1 MSVSHS
7 HLTKT
12 AELDY
17 QQKNRLDYISETTS
31 FRLRNRPVT
40 VASPWTLEQKLDEV
54 WRKADDEEPT
64 SNRRQTKSPDTG
76 LDASPVGRINFR
88 NLRRCA

>member
-17 QQKNRLDYISETTS
+17 QRKNRLDYISETTS

-40 VASPWTLEQKLDEV
+40 VASP
-54 WRKADDEEPT
+54 
-64 SNRRQTKSPDTG
+64 
-76 LDASPVGRINFR
+76 
-88 NLRRCA
+88 

>member
-17 QQKNRLDYISETTS
+17 ERKNHLDYVSETTS
-31 FRLRNRPVT
+31 FRFTESTRDGCIAMNPGAEAL
-40 VASPWTLEQKLDEV
+40 
-54 WRKADDEEPT
+54 
-64 SNRRQTKSPDTG
+64 
-76 LDASPVGRINFR
+76 
-88 NLRRCA
+88 